1 MVKTTLVVRVT
12 PRARHDEVTGWQD
25 GMLRVRVSAPPLEGK
40 ANVAVVKLL
49 AKSLGI
55 PTRDIA
61 IARGEKS
68 REKQVVVEGLSEQ
81 EIRARLPA

>member
-12 PRARHDEVTGWQD
+12 PRARRDAVAGWRD
-25 GMLRVRVSAPPLEGK
+25 GTLRVRVSAPPVEGK
-40 ANVAVVKLL
+40 ANVAVAKLL

-55 PTRDIA
+55 PTHDIA

-68 REKQVVVEGLSEQ
+68 RQKQVVVEGLSEQ

>member
-12 PRARHDEVTGWQD
+12 PRARRDEVAGWQD

-40 ANVAVVKLL
+40 ANVAVAKLL
-49 AKSLGI
+49 AKSLGV
-55 PTRDIA
+55 PTHDIA
-61 IARGEKS
+61 IVRGEKS
-68 REKQVVVEGLSEQ
+68 REKHVVVEGLSEQ